1 MNGVVLVASIAFND
15 SENIIECFFAIF
27 SFPWALLM
35 NTWSDTVGVSCESK
49 RTLGDREELRRQMS
63 LLRAATTTRIDEK
76 VRSVVLWRESH
87 QSTSGWLHK
96 AKGRRRSIE
105 NFTFYAKVFMIF
117 SNITFSLQWG
127 KHRSLVH
134 FLSGSDSGLLCANDR
149 SSICCSRRYPMLLH
163 QQFPLYTKPIQ
174 GTFSEGTKEANKVHD
189 TKYHNS
195 SRTIEFLGPTV
206 LKFWNSGISIQRD
219 GHQGGDCDA
228 CL

>member
-1 MNGVVLVASIAFND
+1 MFRARASEPLATAR
-15 SENIIECFFAIF
+15 SWGGRCPCLGLPPPPGLTRRWEVWSCGENHINQHLADYI
-27 SFPWALLM
+27 
-35 NTWSDTVGVSCESK
+35 
-49 RTLGDREELRRQMS
+49 RQREEEGALKTS
-63 LLRAATTTRIDEK
+63 LSMQK
-76 VRSVVLWRESH
+76 
-87 QSTSGWLHK
+87 
-96 AKGRRRSIE
+96 
-105 NFTFYAKVFMIF
+105 FFMIF

-134 FLSGSDSGLLCANDR
+134 FLSDRDSGVLCANDR

-189 TKYHNS
+189 TKSHNS
-195 SRTIEFLGPTV
+195 PRTIEFLGSTV
-206 LKFWNSGISIQRD
+206 LKFWNSGLSIQRD